1 MRTLVVIA
9 MALALAA
16 CKKEETD
23 PNSAT
28 AKIIDDNQ
36 ILAEANAAAGDVV
49 RAAGDCDAVKAAL
62 PAARQ
67 KLDELQGKVRTAT
80 GRTTLGAIR
89 KRVEDSAQLCP

>member
-1 MRTLVVIA
+1 MRTLVLMA
-9 MALALAA
+9 MALALVG
-16 CKKEETD
+16 CKKEEPD
-23 PNSAT
+23 PNSST

-36 ILAEANAAAGDVV
+36 LLAQANAAAGDVV

-67 KLDELQGKVRTAT
+67 KLDEIQGKLRTET
-80 GRTTLGAIR
+80 GRVTFGAIK

>member
-9 MALALAA
+9 AVLALAA
-16 CKKEETD
+16 CKKEEPD

-36 ILAEANAAAGDVV
+36 LLAAANAAAGDVV
-49 RAAGDCDAVKAAL
+49 RAAGDCDAVKAGL

-67 KLDELQGKVRTAT
+67 KLDEIQAKVRTET
-80 GRTTLGAIR
+80 GRTTLAAIR